1 MPDNARPKVLLS
13 GPLQY
18 AKKELYEQIGSIAD
32 IVELTSKSRQEFK
45 SDLATKYQNLSVIYH
60 LHDPEDALGQLD
72 DEFFSWLPKS
82 CKHICHFGA
91 GYDDVDVTAAYKH
104 GISVTHTPGAVDDA
118 TATTAVYLILS
129 AIRHFYHAEKNCRA
143 GQWKKGLPL
152 ARDPEGKT
160 LGIVGMGGIGGVVAR
175 RMQLGWGMKVVYYN
189 RKPIE
194 PKPDFECEY
203 MSSLEELL
211 KVSDVVSLHMP
222 LNSQTAKSFSTAQ
235 FAAMKP
241 SSVLVN
247 TARGGVI
254 DEDALLVA
262 LRAKD
267 SKLWGVGLDVFPNE
281 PEINPALMEFD
292 NVTLLPH
299 MGTETTDSRHKMGM
313 VVINNISNALKG
325 EPLTN
330 QVPEQKKLISEGK

>member
-1 MPDNARPKVLLS
+1 MSSHTRPKVLLS

-18 AKKELYEQIGSIAD
+18 AKDELREQVGAIAD
-32 IVELTSKSRQEFK
+32 VVELASKSREEFK
-45 SDLATKYQNLSVIYH
+45 KDLDTKYANLAVIYH
-60 LHDPEDALGQLD
+60 LHDPEDTLGFLD
-72 DEFFSWLPKS
+72 DEFFAMLPKS

-91 GYDDVDVTAAYKH
+91 GYDDVDVNAAYKH
-104 GISVTHTPGAVDDA
+104 GVSVTHTPGAVDDA
-118 TATTAVYLILS
+118 TATTAIFLILS
-129 AIRHFYHAEKNCRA
+129 CMRRFWAAEQSCRA
-143 GQWKKGLPL
+143 GNWKKGLPL

-160 LGIVGMGGIGGVVAR
+160 LGIVGMGGIGKVVAR
-175 RMQLGWGMKVVYYN
+175 RMTGWGMKVVYYN
-189 RKPIE
+189 RRE
-194 PKPDFECEY
+194 LEDKPDFECEY
-203 MSSLEELL
+203 KSSLEELL

-222 LNSQTAKSFSTAQ
+222 LNSQTAGSFSTAQ

-241 SSVLVN
+241 NSVLVN

-254 DEDALLVA
+254 DEPALLET
-262 LRAKD
+262 LKKGD
-267 SKLWGVGLDVFPNE
+267 KLWAVGLDVFPNE
-281 PEINPALMEFD
+281 PEINPELMKFD

-313 VVINNISNALKG
+313 VVINNILNALKG